1 MVRAEQMDGGGTL
14 PAHQVA
20 KAKAMANGTWWLSPA
35 GDFDPERSSLTGT
48 HSSLTRFP
56 YNAYK
61 YGDHVQIAKARALDA
76 IVHTLA
82 LLPEFAE
89 IIALAEQLPP
99 VQSAES
105 FIRRTKQLNNR
116 LREILTDHLQGAL
129 AGVPASRV
137 AELKTQALDWL
148 SPRGAVSPA
157 PAWR

>member
-1 MVRAEQMDGGGTL
+1 
-14 PAHQVA
+14 
-20 KAKAMANGTWWLSPA
+20 
-35 GDFDPERSSLTGT
+35 
-48 HSSLTRFP
+48 
-56 YNAYK
+56 
-61 YGDHVQIAKARALDA
+61 VQIAKARALDA